1 MSIWNKVLVGLI
13 IVASFGLFYLGMQ
26 TLKTHKYWRE
36 SARKH
41 EAKLEPLPMEIDRL
55 KFGDVEGG
63 CLRDRRV
70 ALARQL
76 AERGRVWHNWAPQQ
90 IVNPQ
95 TGEVRI
101 GTDAAGPY
109 GIADKMPLFV
119 FEAKGAKDGGR
130 FLGEFRV
137 KGIAEGAKQ
146 IVLEPVMTMT
156 PDDLARLQ
164 QSKGPWTLC
173 ELMPTDSHTVFAGL
187 DEKQLRGI
195 LPARTV
201 EQFISDGKD
210 GKTRKLRDYG
220 ILIEEFDRQRAVLVE
235 KQNTAARHKQ
245 ALEAAVADAKQ
256 QVQFRQNEL
265 AALKT
270 ELAALARE
278 RDVALAHEK
287 ALEKEI
293 TDRRTRIAQLI
304 NENRA
309 AADEIA
315 KTQFEAVERIERQ
328 AAVASK

>member
-13 IVASFGLFYLGMQ
+13 IVASLGLFYLGMQ

-41 EAKLEPLPMEIDRL
+41 EAKLEPLPKEIENL
-55 KFGDVEGG
+55 KFGTVDGG
-63 CLRDRRV
+63 CLRDLRV
-70 ALARQL
+70 ALAKQL
-76 AERGRVWHNWAPQQ
+76 AQRGRVWNNWAPQQ

-101 GTDAAGPY
+101 STDAAGPH
-109 GIADKMPLFV
+109 GITDKMTLTV
-119 FEAKGAKDGGR
+119 FEARDPKGKGR
-130 FLGEFRV
+130 FLGEFKV
-137 KGIAEGAKQ
+137 KAIAEKQ
-146 IVLEPVMTMT
+146 IVLEPAMTMT

-173 ELMPTDSHTVFAGL
+173 ELMPTDSHEVFAGL
-187 DEKQLRGI
+187 GEKELREI
-195 LPARTV
+195 LPAHAV
-201 EQFISDGKD
+201 EQFVNDGKE

-220 ILIEEFDRQRAVLVE
+220 VLLKEFDRQRAILVE
-235 KQNTAARHKQ
+235 KQNTVARHKQ
-245 ALEAAVADAKQ
+245 ELDAAVADAKR

-278 RDVALAHEK
+278 RDAALAHQK

-293 TDRRTRIAQLI
+293 TDRQSKIARLI
-304 NENRA
+304 EENRA

-315 KTQFEAVERIERQ
+315 KAQFEAVGRIERQ
-328 AAVASK
+328 AKVATK